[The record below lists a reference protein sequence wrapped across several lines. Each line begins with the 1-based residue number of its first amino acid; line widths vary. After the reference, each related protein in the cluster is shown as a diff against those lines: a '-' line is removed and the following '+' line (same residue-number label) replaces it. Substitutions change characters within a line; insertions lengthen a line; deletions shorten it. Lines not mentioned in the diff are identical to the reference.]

1 MSSTASAPF
10 GRREGAKRSL
20 TITGQVGLGRILSLR
35 VATPPVRFDMTV
47 SGASAAG
54 SHLASQQAQSIT
66 QQHKRVR
73 HPSVSEVQMQGAN
86 GAAMSGPTSN
96 GKAGH
101 RVDITA

>member
-1 MSSTASAPF
+1 M
-10 GRREGAKRSL
+10 
-20 TITGQVGLGRILSLR
+20 TGQVRLGWIFESARSDPRPLD
-35 VATPPVRFDMTV
+35 PDMTV

-54 SHLASQQAQSIT
+54 SHAMSQQVPSIT
-66 QQHKRVR
+66 QHKRVR

-86 GAAMSGPTSN
+86 GGAMSGPASSS